1 MHHKHG
7 VVVDVVEEQVVVLQL
22 ADGHHK
28 GLDEGQTPV
37 LEVGL
42 VLEQSVEA
50 ERERDEKEENDA
62 GDFEEG
68 SEHVG
73 EHDDVDPK
81 ERHLA
86 D

>member
-7 VVVDVVEEQVVVLQL
+7 VVVDVVKEQVVVLQL

-28 GLDEGQTPV
+28 GLYEGQTPV
-37 LEVGL
+37 GEVGL
-42 VLEQSVEA
+42 VFEQGVEA
-50 ERERDEKEENDA
+50 EGEGDEKEENDA

-81 ERHLA
+81 EGHLT